1 MDSFDVVVVG
11 GGPAGEVAAGRLADA
26 GLDVAL
32 VEDDVVGGE
41 CSFYACMPSKALLRP
56 QEILREIHRIPG
68 AAEAVT
74 GELDVQAVLDRR
86 DEVIHDLDDSSML
99 PWLEDRGIKLYR
111 GFGVLNGEKRV
122 DVGDDQLEARQA
134 VILSGGTRA
143 AIPPIEGLREA
154 EPWTNREATTAKQI
168 PDAVVVLGGGVFGT
182 ELAQAYRSL
191 GAEVTLIEGERR
203 AAAHA
208 RRSSPASRSPTRS
221 SSRASTSAPA
231 ARRRRSSRTATRCAS
246 TWTTT
251 RPSTPSSSSP
261 RSGGRRGPGSSGS
274 TPSTSSPATAA
285 TSRSTRTCRSP
296 ATTGCTRS
304 ATSTAASCSPTWA
317 STRRASRS
325 STSSATRRPPS
336 TAPTATSPRAWSS
349 PIRRSPPSA
358 TRRQSARD
366 AGLDFHILEVGTSAN
381 AGGSYYGR
389 NAPGTSRLLVDK
401 DCDLIIGATITGAEV
416 ADFLHAA
423 TIAIVGEIPM
433 GRLWHA
439 TPSFPTRSEIWLNLM
454 AAWEKAKGELEQQA
468 PHERAPA
475 RLQPLELHPAPAA
488 LVEERARGE
497 RGEQHAGAHV
507 LVEVGRRLG
516 HERADVQPVRGPGVR
531 ALLRGRVAALGDEQQ
546 VAVLLEQVEHALAER
561 DEALGGRRAR
571 PERRLAADERL
582 LERRCRAR
590 TAASARATRG
600 RRSGGT
606 ACPCRRPP
614 RPRSRPS
621 TCS

>member
-99 PWLEDRGIKLYR
+99 PWLDDRGIKLYR

-122 DVGDDQLEARQA
+122 DVGADQLEARQA
-134 VILSGGTRA
+134 VILAGGTRA
-143 AIPPIEGLREA
+143 AFPPIEGLREA

-168 PDAVVVLGGGVFGT
+168 PDAVVILGGGVFGT

-203 AAAHA
+203 LLPSEEEFACEQVTDALVEQGVDVRTGRKVAKIEQDGDTLRVHMDDDSTVDAEQLIAALGRTPRTGELGLDTVDLETGNGGYIDVDENMQVPGHDWLYAIGDVNGRVLLTHMGKYQA
-208 RRSSPASRSPTRS
+208 RLAVEHILGN
-221 SSRASTSAPA
+221 
-231 ARRRRSSRTATRCAS
+231 
-246 TWTTT
+246 
-251 RPSTPSSSSP
+251 PSSAEHGADGHQSP
-261 RSGGRRGPGSSGS
+261 RVVFTDPQV
-274 TPSTSSPATAA
+274 AA
-285 TSRSTRTCRSP
+285 VGHTER
-296 ATTGCTRS
+296 
-304 ATSTAASCSPTWA
+304 
-317 STRRASRS
+317 
-325 STSSATRRPPS
+325 
-336 TAPTATSPRAWSS
+336 
-349 PIRRSPPSA
+349 
-358 TRRQSARD
+358 SARD

-401 DCDLIIGATITGAEV
+401 DSDLIIGATITGAEV

-454 AAWEKAKGELEQQA
+454 AAWEKAKG
-468 PHERAPA
+468 
-475 RLQPLELHPAPAA
+475 
-488 LVEERARGE
+488 
-497 RGEQHAGAHV
+497 
-507 LVEVGRRLG
+507 
-516 HERADVQPVRGPGVR
+516 
-531 ALLRGRVAALGDEQQ
+531 
-546 VAVLLEQVEHALAER
+546 
-561 DEALGGRRAR
+561 
-571 PERRLAADERL
+571 
-582 LERRCRAR
+582 
-590 TAASARATRG
+590 S
-600 RRSGGT
+600 
-606 ACPCRRPP
+606 
-614 RPRSRPS
+614 
-621 TCS
+621 